1 MRLHFPRCNSLCV
14 ATFRIH
20 TICSCVP
27 AHPNPI
33 CLSQGSQ
40 GIVCAIIGESGQQT
54 LIATVRGSEFLVASQ
69 LSHPPLVSHNS
80 ALAFCISLF
89 ALRHSVLVSHIS
101 LPSPTMK
108 FIMHLRSRTIH
119 YLRRTTRNSLVLY
132 LCTQSNLIAKTCQD
146 NDQPIGVISQK
157 NWWVYGTIEESTVIH
172 ILTDRT

>member
-1 MRLHFPRCNSLCV
+1 MPFPRCNSLCV

-27 AHPNPI
+27 AHSNPI

-40 GIVCAIIGESGQQT
+40 GIVCAILGESGQKA
-54 LIATVRGSEFLVASQ
+54 LIVTVRGSEFLVASQ

-101 LPSPTMK
+101 LPTPTMR
-108 FIMHLRSRTIH
+108 FIMPLGREQFIAHDALLATRSSFTYAHKATSSPRPVKIMT
-119 YLRRTTRNSLVLY
+119 SLSGLF
-132 LCTQSNLIAKTCQD
+132 
-146 NDQPIGVISQK
+146 
-157 NWWVYGTIEESTVIH
+157 H
-172 ILTDRT
+172 